1 MATDVSVRNTGWW
14 RDADGIFGTHRD
26 SRHPHGRSQP
36 GSRTQALSEWLS
48 HKSLLA
54 GLATG
59 TGSLFRADRCRT
71 RVREAGT
78 RASPSALT
86 SRFVWG
92 VATVSRQSLW
102 ALLVPWRCTDPPESP
117 PRHTTPRDGARLRD
131 IRDRHARP
139 RYLSAVARSRMSD
152 HERSRGNPISAW
164 SPPSPHLLAAPRMP
178 PQRIGGRQGC
188 PLEWRLVS
196 LRGWSLALSVGLR
209 RRSGQL

>member
-1 MATDVSVRNTGWW
+1 MQSDALPAPRYPVRASLRRGGIVSLPKTPKPTVRRWVGCVYVEN
-14 RDADGIFGTHRD
+14 A
-26 SRHPHGRSQP
+26 P
-36 GSRTQALSEWLS
+36 L
-48 HKSLLA
+48 
-54 GLATG
+54 
-59 TGSLFRADRCRT
+59 
-71 RVREAGT
+71 REAGT
-78 RASPSALT
+78 RAPPSALT